1 MGAQPQIEK
10 KLLIWGWTSQK
21 KTGRQDDMISPLFV
35 LQGVTE
41 IVRSHPFN
49 WTPHFWLVEANMR
62 DVPIT
67 NLWQLSRVKLSF
79 YILNPNFWWVN
90 PYVDAW
96 DCCKFGSPASEKK
109 LRQASLTSWR
119 WCRLERCRRF
129 RSHWWVWYNQP
140 INQPTNVSL
149 SLSLALSLSLS
160 LSRLSIYIYTRA
172 HACISYIYMIIY
184 AYIQY
189 IYIYIMHT
197 RMLFLINYLYS
208 QPPWGGAMVREI
220 VKHQQTT
227 KHGERPSKRNEFV
240 SWCVCKK
247 GFDPGTRNN
256 GELTRINHQPWHICR
271 KEP

>member
-1 MGAQPQIEK
+1 MNLP
-10 KLLIWGWTSQK
+10 K

-109 LRQASLTSWR
+109 LRQASLTSWK

-149 SLSLALSLSLS
+149 SLSSLYLHIYTCTCMYIIN
-160 LSRLSIYIYTRA
+160 IYIYNIWLYM
-172 HACISYIYMIIY
+172 HIYN
-184 AYIQY
+184 
-189 IYIYIMHT
+189 IYIMHT
-197 RMLFLINYLYS
+197 HTHVILDQLPI
-208 QPPWGGAMVREI
+208 
-220 VKHQQTT
+220 
-227 KHGERPSKRNEFV
+227 
-240 SWCVCKK
+240 
-247 GFDPGTRNN
+247 
-256 GELTRINHQPWHICR
+256 
-271 KEP
+271 